1 MTSRIVM
8 ADIRQLHDA
17 IQQQRQDLFVQE
29 KLLQLGVHSEA
40 IANPF
45 KKRPR
50 PLTNAEIRQQVTA
63 NVQGFFN
70 NAYGKSL
77 SDADANTM
85 VDLLQNLADVVAIDV
100 ERFKKTY
107 NNGNVARFDYITD
120 GIAKLSDKD
129 NERRSAHFRD
139 IVLLLRNIG
148 FPKKAA
154 IPEYNET
161 CPWLETKY
169 AQYNVKDTNLCAFYS
184 KFRYITEL
192 ARLEP
197 VDFHILAQELFDVNE
212 LYVQFKSTRENFL
225 DPSVQIEKDVKKQIN
240 VEAEFALTKS
250 IFKKLFIDGLNSF
263 LLKLRGKQLILSF
276 YKSDAETLREK

>member
-1 MTSRIVM
+1 M

-29 KLLQLGVHSEA
+29 KLHQLGVHSEA

-50 PLTNAEIRQQVTA
+50 PLTDAEIRQQVTA

-77 SDADANTM
+77 SDADANSM
-85 VDLLQNLADVVAIDV
+85 VDLLQILVNNVAADV
-100 ERFKKTY
+100 ERFKKAY
-107 NNGNVARFDYITD
+107 NDGNMARFDKITD
-120 GIAKLSDKD
+120 RVALLSVND
-129 NERRSAHFRD
+129 NERRSANFRA
-139 IVLLLRNIG
+139 IGRVLRNID
-148 FPKKAA
+148 FPKAA
-154 IPEYNET
+154 IPNYDEK
-161 CPWLETKY
+161 CPWLEKTY
-169 AQYNVKDTNLCAFYS
+169 MQYNKKDTNLCAFYS
-184 KFRYITEL
+184 KFQYITEL

-197 VDFHILAQELFDVNE
+197 ADFNILVYELFDVNE
-212 LYVQFKSTRENFL
+212 LYADFKNIRQNFL
-225 DPSVQIEKDVKKQIN
+225 DPSIQNEKDVKKQIN

-276 YKSDAETLREK
+276 YKSDVETLREK